1 MYRYR
6 LGWEKHLFR
15 IGAEKDTTTKNSHHT
30 PLPRAHLHL
39 VAPRR
44 DLLRVHLGAWASRE
58 GGIKYNLPRWAFTLL
73 QAVTGCFFSQSL
85 LLLAVGLVRLWT
97 EHPVPA
103 RPQRTLPQCCAAMR
117 ARLVGRH
124 AAVVLEMSSEFM
136 QKQSVE
142 ADEQAADGVFFGLQ
156 FLGSR
161 GRCQSSS
168 LSRVPC
174 TVC

>member
-1 MYRYR
+1 MLSRRGGRRGGSRGEKYFVYRYR

-73 QAVTGCFFSQSL
+73 QAVMGCFFSQSL
-85 LLLAVGLVRLWT
+85 LLLRSVSSVSGQSTLSLHVRSAPFRSAVQPCGLGWWVATLQLSWRCRRNLCKNSRLRQT
-97 EHPVPA
+97 SKLLMA
-103 RPQRTLPQCCAAMR
+103 
-117 ARLVGRH
+117 
-124 AAVVLEMSSEFM
+124 
-136 QKQSVE
+136 
-142 ADEQAADGVFFGLQ
+142 FFLA
-156 FLGSR
+156 FSF
-161 GRCQSSS
+161 
-168 LSRVPC
+168 
-174 TVC
+174 